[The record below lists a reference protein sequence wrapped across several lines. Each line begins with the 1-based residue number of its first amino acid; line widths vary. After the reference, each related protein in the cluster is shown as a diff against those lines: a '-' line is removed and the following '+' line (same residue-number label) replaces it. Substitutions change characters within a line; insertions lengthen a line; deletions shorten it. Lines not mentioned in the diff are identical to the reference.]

1 LKFLKHLTA
10 PQPPE
15 ALFGDDKKSSTS
27 TKFLLDKYLK
37 KQNLFIFSTK

>member
-15 ALFGDDKKSSTS
+15 ALFGEDKKASTS
-27 TKFLLDKYLK
+27 KSLSFE
-37 KQNLFIFSTK
+37 